1 MNIMSRNLAL
11 TLSTVCALNLL
22 PALAQAS
29 SSSATLAVG
38 STVPETLANVDV
50 ADSAALKK
58 AGATKLSVKPCD
70 WPPPVAVISAVWFE
84 LKDDTVA
91 VKPAVVAPAPTVTP
105 AGTVALAL
113 LLDSVTS
120 SPPPGA
126 AAVSVTV
133 HAEVPGAFTAPGAQ
147 FTPLTVAPA
156 LRLTVAVLVCPL

>member
-1 MNIMSRNLAL
+1 
-11 TLSTVCALNLL
+11 
-22 PALAQAS
+22 
-29 SSSATLAVG
+29 
-38 STVPETLANVDV
+38 
-50 ADSAALKK
+50 
-58 AGATKLSVKPCD
+58 VKPCD